1 MSLRAK
7 TAKNIGIVAVLQ
19 IFATAVNTITL
30 IVLARLLT
38 PYDFGIVGI
47 ASFVLGIIGQFS
59 DFGLGPAVIQRK
71 TDVEE
76 ALYTGGAMRIL
87 IALVL
92 FIIIFLTAP
101 YAAML
106 FKAEEVTM
114 VIRIA
119 AIMFFLNSAGFV
131 STTRLTKELKFGRLA
146 YVTVVLSIVSAS
158 TCITLALLGFSYWS
172 MIIGPM
178 IGTACSLVAL
188 YIVCPWK
195 LRFRINKRIAKELIH
210 YGKHVFIMFFLVFLI
225 FNLDDAFIAGVL
237 GVVVLGF
244 YTIAYKWSS
253 SIANFLTKI
262 VYRVM
267 FPTYSQIQE
276 DSRRLKVGYI
286 ETLDVISMAS
296 FPLYFGLIIVAPE
309 FVSIVLG
316 DKWMPAVLAL
326 QILCIFGLMRTLAE
340 PAGNVLLAV
349 GKSKALSTTNFINF
363 VILIV
368 FIYPATLWYGMEGV
382 SLLIVMMYLV
392 HMILLWWFVTKNLDI
407 TLSEIVGTF
416 KVPFLSALVMS
427 LIALVV
433 RVFMGFGLLPFMATI
448 IVGGVVYFVVIYVF
462 AGDKVRFY
470 WREIRKMLRMRKGAA

>member
-7 TAKNIGIVAVLQ
+7 TARNIGIVAVLQ
-19 IFATAVNTITL
+19 VFATVVNTITL

-47 ASFVLGIIGQFS
+47 AAFVLGIITQFS
-59 DFGLGPAVIQRK
+59 DFGLGPAVIQRQK
-71 TDVEE
+71 DVDE

-87 IALVL
+87 IALLL
-92 FIIIFLTAP
+92 FIITFFMAP

-106 FKAEEVTM
+106 FNAQEVTI

-119 AIMFFLNSAGFV
+119 AVMFFLNSAGFV
-131 STTRLTKELKFGRLA
+131 SNTRLTKELKFGRLA
-146 YVTVVLSIVSAS
+146 YVAVVLSIVSAS
-158 TCITLALLGFSYWS
+158 SSITLALLGFSYWS

-195 LRFRINKRIAKELIH
+195 FRFRINKRIAKELIA
-210 YGKHVFIMFFLVFLI
+210 YGKHIFVMVFFVFLI
-225 FNLDDAFIAGVL
+225 FNLDDAFVAGVL

-276 DSRRLKVGYI
+276 DPRRLKVGYV
-286 ETLDVISMAS
+286 ESLDVISMAS

-340 PAGNVLLAV
+340 PAGNVLLAI
-349 GKSKALSTTNFINF
+349 GKSKVLSFTNFLNF
-363 VILIV
+363 VILII
-368 FIYPATLWYGMEGV
+368 FIYPATLWFGMEGV
-382 SLLIVMMYLV
+382 ALLIVIMYFT
-392 HMILLWWFVTKNLDI
+392 HMVLLWWFITKNLDV
-407 TLSEIVGTF
+407 TLSEIAGSF
-416 KVPFLSALVMS
+416 KVPLLSALVMA

-433 RVFMGFGLLPFMATI
+433 KMVLGFGLLPFLAAI
-448 IVGGVVYFVVIYVF
+448 IVGAVVYFAVIYTF
-462 AGDKVRFY
+462 AGEKVRFY
-470 WREIRKMLRMRKGAA
+470 WREIRKILKMRSRDV